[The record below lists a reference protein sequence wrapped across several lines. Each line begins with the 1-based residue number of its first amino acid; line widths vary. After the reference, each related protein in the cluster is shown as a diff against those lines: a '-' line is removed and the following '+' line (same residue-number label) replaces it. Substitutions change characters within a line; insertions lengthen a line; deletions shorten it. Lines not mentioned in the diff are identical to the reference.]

1 MQEVNARECTAGEQ
15 PKQQKNLKATWRKK
29 NTIKNA
35 KIKINLNK
43 FSI

>member
-1 MQEVNARECTAGEQ
+1 MSEREGTVGERTVHE
-15 PKQQKNLKATWRKK
+15 KHTM
-29 NTIKNA
+29 KNA